1 MLTIVEFNASESRRM
16 TLSVDLIK
24 FVGYLIRDSQ
34 IFRWE
39 TSVIILIGLIIFT
52 GEEFDLDKE
61 MPSKFGLLHS
71 PYHCRHENN
80 VLFKFV

>member
-1 MLTIVEFNASESRRM
+1 MLTMVEFNASESRRI

-24 FVGYLIRDSQ
+24 FFGYLIRDSQ

-39 TSVIILIGLIIFT
+39 ASIVILIGLTVFT
-52 GEEFDLDKE
+52 GEKFDSDKE
-61 MPSKFGLLHS
+61 IPSKFGLLHS
-71 PYHCRHENN
+71 PYKNRHENN